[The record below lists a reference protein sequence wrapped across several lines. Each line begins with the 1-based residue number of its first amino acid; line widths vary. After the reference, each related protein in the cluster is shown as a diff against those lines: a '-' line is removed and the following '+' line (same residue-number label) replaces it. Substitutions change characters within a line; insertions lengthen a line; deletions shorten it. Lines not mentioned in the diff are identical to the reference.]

1 MELKADGI
9 SRIFFRNGKNTN
21 FFHAVNKT
29 DFSLGSGKIT
39 VIIGKSGSGKTTFIN
54 MLAGLLCP
62 TEGKVL
68 LDGQDL
74 YEMDDAKR
82 SRLRNVS
89 FGIIPQGH
97 TGLSSLTV
105 LENVLAPVYM
115 YESGKSKKKK
125 ALDLL
130 KFLGIDELQEVY
142 SDELSGGEQRRMS
155 IARAL
160 INDPEIVIADEP
172 TGDLDDE
179 TTVKVLDLLKKYAI
193 NGAAVLIVTHDDIAV
208 KYADY
213 LYKMDNGNLINARP
227 DT

>member
-29 DFSLGSGKIT
+29 DFSLESGKIT

-82 SRLRNVS
+82 SRLRNV
-89 FGIIPQGH
+89 
-97 TGLSSLTV
+97 V
-105 LENVLAPVYM
+105 LENVLAPVFM
-115 YESGKSKKKK
+115 YESGNSKREK
-125 ALDLL
+125 ALNLL
-130 KFLGIDELQEVY
+130 KQLGIEELQEVY

-155 IARAL
+155 LARAL
-160 INDPEIVIADEP
+160 IGNPKIIIADEP